1 MKKITFMLSLLM
13 SMGAMTTSAQVLSRT
28 GWIVTTSGE
37 CDDNTSGHAAAI
49 IDGKNDTYWH
59 SNWGGGN
66 ASGDATNTLP
76 QFFQLDLGS
85 EQEFQTIGYMPRPG
99 IGDNGVVKG
108 FSLYVSDSPFET
120 VSSSKTAAQVVN
132 GLGTPAMTGTFNYDG
147 ETSASLKTAT
157 ASSILKGRYVLFV
170 VTDAVSTQINETD
183 PSKSKYFASCA
194 EFYLA
199 KGTTIESKTVTYHY
213 KVDGVEYATRSV
225 QCVDVTTANVPT
237 IDYLANGTI
246 TDNADG
252 SKDVTCTTAYPFVAQ
267 ATFDANTAHWYSM
280 AVRAGSGN
288 YLLAA
293 KDNGKVGTITKELLG
308 CPEGIGNEMQWAFV
322 GNLKDGFKL
331 YNKANNKQVV
341 VKQVSETVNNKT
353 TNYTQLELAENDGA
367 ALKLRKDN
375 NGFGLY
381 ATEGNCFNRFDEN
394 RIAEWSGF
402 DDGSTFR
409 IQEPNDYILNY
420 AAQYSLYDDNGA
432 PEGAIG
438 ANSYLSVAENL
449 NAFKAAYTAA
459 SAEGAT
465 AEQIKALV
473 AENEKIASATTTT
486 MEIGKYYRLYNK
498 QHHKYACLNDNPAQ
512 VTSKLI
518 GTDNSKG
525 ASSVFYIENAEAGR
539 YRIKVEDLT
548 LGKAKLKNA
557 NPAYGGANIELGDD
571 NYGSKGSYVI
581 SHVGKTFLF
590 FDKATGSDYSYI
602 HAGESGKCM
611 VGWEANNPASQWYVV
626 PATDVEIDMTAQG
639 DKKYASAYLPFGVS
653 NVAGATAY
661 TGALNA
667 EKNAIDMT
675 ATTAVPANTGFV
687 LVGTED
693 KATLTIGE
701 AAAIEGNALIG
712 TNTGIAFAE
721 ATPKANYLVFGV
733 NADKVGFYTPGNVTA
748 IPANKAYI
756 NASALSVSAIAL
768 NFGNTVTGINAAT
781 INNGENN
788 APIYDLSGRRV
799 WAPVKGGL
807 YIQNGKKLVK

>member
-132 GLGTPAMTGTFNYDG
+132 GLGTPAMTGTFSYDG

-237 IDYLANGTI
+237 IDYLTNGTI

-449 NAFKAAYTAA
+449 NAFKTAYAAAKA
-459 SAEGAT
+459 GAT
-465 AEQIKALV
+465 TETLNALAAQNKKV
-473 AENEKIASATTTT
+473 EEGLGETIHA
-486 MEIGKYYRLYNK
+486 GKYYRLVNAASKKTLYFDASGVMK
-498 QHHKYACLNDNPAQ
+498 SADNVSKSATSV
-512 VTSKLI
+512 VTFDNAESGRFRMKLEGKTFGKRVGNNQAI
-518 GTDNSKG
+518 TLEADNSG
-525 ASSVFYIENAEAGR
+525 N
-539 YRIKVEDLT
+539 
-548 LGKAKLKNA
+548 
-557 NPAYGGANIELGDD
+557 
-571 NYGSKGSYVI
+571 KGSYKVVQ
-581 SHVGKTFLF
+581 VGTHFAFYDMVSNVSDRSYLHCNAGSASAANTLF
-590 FDKATGSDYSYI
+590 
-602 HAGESGKCM
+602 
-611 VGWEANNPASQWYVV
+611 GWEAGEINSPSRWYVI

-687 LVGTED
+687 LVGTEN

-701 AAAIEGNALIG
+701 AADIEGNALIG

-733 NADKVGFYTPGNVTA
+733 NAGNVGFYTPGNVTA

-756 NASALSVSAIAL
+756 NASAVSNGAISL

>member
-28 GWIVTTSGE
+28 GWTVITSGE
-37 CDDNTSGHAAAI
+37 CDDSNTGHAAAI

-59 SNWGGGN
+59 SNWGNTNG
-66 ASGDATNTLP
+66 SGDTSKQLP

-85 EQEFQTIGYMPRPG
+85 EQVFQTIGYMPRKNVK
-99 IGDNGVVKG
+99 DNGVVKG
-108 FSLYVSDSPFET
+108 YKLYVSDRPFET
-120 VSSSKTAAQVVN
+120 VSSSKTAAQIVSA
-132 GLGTPAMTGTFNYDG
+132 LGEPAMKGTFSYEG
-147 ETSASLKTAT
+147 ENTASLKTAT
-157 ASSILKGRYVLFV
+157 ATSVLKGRYVLFV
-170 VTDAVSTQINETD
+170 VTDAVATTND
-183 PSKSKYFASCA
+183 HYASCA

-199 KGTTIESKTVTYHY
+199 KGATIESKTMTYHY
-213 KVDGVEYATRSV
+213 KVDGVEYATRTISYF
-225 QCVDVTTANVPT
+225 DASTAPSVPT
-237 IDYLANGTI
+237 VDYLANGAMTK
-246 TDNADG
+246 TDDSNY
-252 SKDVTCTTAYPFVAQ
+252 DVACTTAYPFVAQ
-267 ATFDANTAHWYSM
+267 TTFDANTAHWYSM
-280 AVRAGSGN
+280 AVRANDGN
-288 YLLAA
+288 HLLAA

-322 GNLKDGFKL
+322 GNLKDGFTL
-331 YNKANNKQVV
+331 YNKANNKQIV
-341 VKQVSETVNNKT
+341 VKQVTETVNNKET
-353 TNYTQLELAENDGA
+353 TYTQFDLADNEGA

-381 ATEGNCFNRFDEN
+381 ATEGYCFNRFDQD
-394 RIAEWSGF
+394 RIAQWEGF

-409 IQEPNDYILNY
+409 IQEPNDYVLNY

-438 ANSYLSVAENL
+438 ANSYLNVAENL
-449 NAFKAAYTAA
+449 NAFKTAYEAAKA
-459 SAEGAT
+459 GAT
-465 AEQIKALV
+465 TETLKALAAQNKKV
-473 AENEKIASATTTT
+473 KDGLGETIQA
-486 MEIGKYYRLYNK
+486 GKYYRLVN
-498 QHHKYACLNDNPAQ
+498 A
-512 VTSKLI
+512 
-518 GTDNSKG
+518 NSKRTLYFD
-525 ASSVFYIENAEAGR
+525 ASGVMKSADNVSKSATSVVKFENAETGR
-539 YRIKVEDLT
+539 FRMKLEGKTFGKRVGNNQAIT
-548 LGKAKLKNA
+548 LEA
-557 NPAYGGANIELGDD
+557 D
-571 NYGSKGSYVI
+571 NSGNKGSYKVVQVGTHFAFYDMVSNVSDRSYLHCNGSAANTLFAWDAGDINSPSRWFVI
-581 SHVGKTFLF
+581 
-590 FDKATGSDYSYI
+590 
-602 HAGESGKCM
+602 
-611 VGWEANNPASQWYVV
+611 

-639 DKKYASAYLPFGVS
+639 DNTYASAYLPFDVS

-687 LVGTED
+687 LVGTAD

-756 NASALSVSAIAL
+756 NASALSASAIAL

>member
-28 GWIVTTSGE
+28 GWTVTTSGE
-37 CDDNTSGHAAAI
+37 CDDSNTGHAAAI

-59 SNWGGGN
+59 SNWGNTNG
-66 ASGDATNTLP
+66 SGDTSKKLP

-85 EQEFQTIGYMPRPG
+85 AQEFQTIGYMPRKNVK
-99 IGDNGVVKG
+99 DNGVVKG
-108 FSLYVSDSPFET
+108 YKLYVSDSPFET
-120 VSSSKTAAQVVN
+120 VGNGKTAAQIVSA
-132 GLGTPAMTGTFNYDG
+132 LGDPAMEGTFSYEG
-147 ETSASLKTAT
+147 ENTASLKTAT
-157 ASSILKGRYVLFV
+157 ATSVLKGRYVLFV
-170 VTDAVSTQINETD
+170 VTDAVATTND
-183 PSKSKYFASCA
+183 HYASCA

-199 KGTTIESKTVTYHY
+199 KGATIESKTMTYHY
-213 KVDGVEYATRSV
+213 KVDGVEYATRTISYF
-225 QCVDVTTANVPT
+225 DASTAPSVPT
-237 IDYLANGTI
+237 VDYLANGAMTK
-246 TDNADG
+246 TDDSNY
-252 SKDVTCTTAYPFVAQ
+252 DVACTTAYPFVAQ
-267 ATFDANTAHWYSM
+267 TTFDANTAHWYSM
-280 AVRAGSGN
+280 AVRANDGN
-288 YLLAA
+288 HLLAA

-322 GNLKDGFKL
+322 GNLKDGFTL
-331 YNKANNKQVV
+331 YNKANNKQIV
-341 VKQVSETVNNKT
+341 VKQVTETVNNKET
-353 TNYTQLELAENDGA
+353 TYTQFDLADNEGA

-381 ATEGNCFNRFDEN
+381 ATEGYCFNRFDQD
-394 RIAEWSGF
+394 RIAQWEGF

-409 IQEPNDYILNY
+409 IQEPNDYVLNY

-667 EKNAIDMT
+667 EKNTIDMT
-675 ATTAVPANTGFV
+675 ATTSVPANTGFV

-701 AAAIEGNALIG
+701 ATAIAGENVLIG

-756 NASALSVSAIAL
+756 NASALSASAIAL

>member
-28 GWIVTTSGE
+28 GWTVTTSGE
-37 CDDNTSGHAAAI
+37 CDDSNTGHAAAI

-59 SNWGGGN
+59 SNWGNTNG
-66 ASGDATNTLP
+66 SGDTSKQLP

-85 EQEFQTIGYMPRPG
+85 EQEFQTIGYMPRKNVKG
-99 IGDNGVVKG
+99 NGVVKG
-108 FSLYVSDSPFET
+108 YKLYVSDRPFET
-120 VSSSKTAAQVVN
+120 VSSSKTAAQIVSA
-132 GLGTPAMTGTFNYDG
+132 LGEPAMKGTFSYEG
-147 ETSASLKTAT
+147 ENTASLKTAT
-157 ASSILKGRYVLFV
+157 ATSVLKGRYVLFV
-170 VTDAVSTQINETD
+170 VTDAVATTND
-183 PSKSKYFASCA
+183 HYASCA

-199 KGTTIESKTVTYHY
+199 KGTTIESKTMTYHY
-213 KVDGVEYATRSV
+213 KVDGVEYATRTISYF
-225 QCVDVTTANVPT
+225 DASTAPSVPT
-237 IDYLANGTI
+237 VDYLANGTI

-252 SKDVTCTTAYPFVAQ
+252 SKDVACTTAYPFVAQ
-267 ATFDANTAHWYSM
+267 TTFDDKTAHWYSM
-280 AVRAGSGN
+280 AVRANDGN
-288 YLLAA
+288 HLLAA

-322 GNLKDGFKL
+322 GNLKDGFTL
-331 YNKANNKQVV
+331 YNKANNKQIV
-341 VKQVSETVNNKT
+341 VKQVTETVNNKET
-353 TNYTQLELAENDGA
+353 TYTQFDLADNEGA

-381 ATEGNCFNRFDEN
+381 ATEGYCFNRFDQD
-394 RIAEWSGF
+394 RIAQWEGF

-409 IQEPNDYILNY
+409 IQEPNDYVLNY

-438 ANSYLSVAENL
+438 ANSYLNVAENL
-449 NAFKAAYTAA
+449 NAFKTAYEAAKA
-459 SAEGAT
+459 GAT
-465 AEQIKALV
+465 TETLKALAAQNKKV
-473 AENEKIASATTTT
+473 EEGLGETIQA
-486 MEIGKYYRLYNK
+486 GKYYRLVNAASKKTLYFDASGVMK
-498 QHHKYACLNDNPAQ
+498 SADNVSKSA
-512 VTSKLI
+512 TSVVK
-518 GTDNSKG
+518 
-525 ASSVFYIENAEAGR
+525 FENAETGR
-539 YRIKVEDLT
+539 FRMKLEGKTFGKRVGNNQAIT
-548 LGKAKLKNA
+548 LEA
-557 NPAYGGANIELGDD
+557 D
-571 NYGSKGSYVI
+571 NSGNKGSYKVVQVGTHFAFYDMVSNVSDRSYLHCNGSAANTLFAWDAGDINSPSRWFVI
-581 SHVGKTFLF
+581 
-590 FDKATGSDYSYI
+590 
-602 HAGESGKCM
+602 
-611 VGWEANNPASQWYVV
+611 

-639 DKKYASAYLPFGVS
+639 DKKYASAYLPFAVS

-687 LVGTED
+687 LVGTAD

-701 AAAIEGNALIG
+701 AAAIEGNALTG

-756 NASALSVSAIAL
+756 NASALSASAIAL

>member
-13 SMGAMTTSAQVLSRT
+13 SMGAMTTSAQVLPRAEWT
-28 GWIVTTSGE
+28 ITTSSE
-37 CDDNTSGHAAAI
+37 CDDSGYGHAAAI
-49 IDGKNDTYWH
+49 IDGNNNSFWH
-59 SNWGGGN
+59 SNWGGSN
-66 ASGDATNTLP
+66 ASGDATKKLP
-76 QFFQLDLGS
+76 QFFQVDLGS
-85 EQEFQTIGYMPRPG
+85 EQEFQTIGYMPRTQL
-99 IGDNGVVKG
+99 DANGVVKG
-108 FSLYVSDSPFET
+108 YKLYVSNSPFET
-120 VSSSKTAAQVVN
+120 VSGSKTAAQIVSA
-132 GLGTPAMTGTFNYDG
+132 LGEPAMKGTFSYEG
-147 ETSASLKTAT
+147 ENTASLKTAT
-157 ASSILKGRYVLFV
+157 ATSVLKGRYVLFV
-170 VTDAVSTQINETD
+170 VTDAVATTND
-183 PSKSKYFASCA
+183 HYASCA

-199 KGTTIESKTVTYHY
+199 KGTTIESKTMTYHY
-213 KVDGVEYATRSV
+213 KVDGVEYATRTISYF
-225 QCVDVTTANVPT
+225 DASTAPSVPT
-237 IDYLANGTI
+237 VDYLANGAMTK
-246 TDNADG
+246 TDDSNY
-252 SKDVTCTTAYPFVAQ
+252 DVACTTAYPFVAQ
-267 ATFDANTAHWYSM
+267 TTFDANTAHWYSM
-280 AVRAGSGN
+280 AVRANDGN
-288 YLLAA
+288 HLLAA

-322 GNLKDGFKL
+322 GNLKDGFTL
-331 YNKANNKQVV
+331 YNKANNKQIV
-341 VKQVSETVNNKT
+341 VKQVTETVNNKET
-353 TNYTQLELAENDGA
+353 TYTQFDLADNEGA

-381 ATEGNCFNRFDEN
+381 ATEGYCFNRFDQD
-394 RIAEWSGF
+394 RIAQWEGF

-409 IQEPNDYILNY
+409 IQEPNDYVLNY

-438 ANSYLSVAENL
+438 ANSYLNVAENL
-449 NAFKAAYTAA
+449 NAFKTAYEAAKA
-459 SAEGAT
+459 GAT
-465 AEQIKALV
+465 TETLKALAAQNKKV
-473 AENEKIASATTTT
+473 KDGLGETIQA
-486 MEIGKYYRLYNK
+486 GKYYRLVN
-498 QHHKYACLNDNPAQ
+498 A
-512 VTSKLI
+512 
-518 GTDNSKG
+518 NSKRTLYFD
-525 ASSVFYIENAEAGR
+525 ASGVMKSADNVSKSATSVVKFENAETGR
-539 YRIKVEDLT
+539 FRMKLEGKTFGKRVGDNQAIT
-548 LGKAKLKNA
+548 LEA
-557 NPAYGGANIELGDD
+557 D
-571 NYGSKGSYVI
+571 NSGNKGSYKVVQVGTHFAFYDMVSNVSDRSYLHCNGSAANTLFAWDAGDINSPSRWFVI
-581 SHVGKTFLF
+581 
-590 FDKATGSDYSYI
+590 
-602 HAGESGKCM
+602 
-611 VGWEANNPASQWYVV
+611 

-639 DKKYASAYLPFGVS
+639 DNTYASAYLPFDVS

-687 LVGTED
+687 LVGTAD

-701 AAAIEGNALIG
+701 AAAIEGNALTG

-756 NASALSVSAIAL
+756 NASALSASAIAL

>member
-13 SMGAMTTSAQVLSRT
+13 SMGAMTTSAQVLSRA
-28 GWIVTTSGE
+28 GWSVTVSGE
-37 CDDNTSGHAAAI
+37 QPHDGGGKAAL
-49 IDGKNDTYWH
+49 IDGDNSTFWH
-59 SNWGGGN
+59 SRYEANRG
-66 ASGDATNTLP
+66 SGDATKTLP
-76 QFFQLDLGS
+76 QFFVIDLG
-85 EQEFQTIGYMPRPG
+85 QKTAFKTIGYMPRSG
-99 IGDNGVVKG
+99 EANGRATTFKI
-108 FSLYVSDSPFET
+108 YVSDTNFES
-120 VSSSKTAAQVVN
+120 VSN
-132 GLGTPAMTGTFNYDG
+132 GKSAKQIVDALGEPTMTGTFSYPNDDQV
-147 ETSASLKTAT
+147 LKTAT
-157 ASSILKGRYVLFV
+157 SDTELSGRYVMFI
-170 VTDAVSTQINETD
+170 VTAANDDQGV
-183 PSKSKYFASCA
+183 ASCA
-194 EFYLA
+194 EFYL
-199 KGTTIESKTVTYHY
+199 SKDASIATKSITYHY
-213 KVDGVEYATRSV
+213 KVDGTEVATKTAEV
-225 QCVDVTTANVPT
+225 VIPEEQVPNLDVLTNGAVTKTDDSNYDVACTSNIPFTAAESYNAATAKWYV
-237 IDYLANGTI
+237 IDIHNNQANFLLKG
-246 TDNADG
+246 NADNSIAIETLG
-252 SKDVTCTTAYPFVAQ
+252 KTTTP
-267 ATFDANTAHWYSM
+267 TLS
-280 AVRAGSGN
+280 
-288 YLLAA
+288 
-293 KDNGKVGTITKELLG
+293 DNF
-308 CPEGIGNEMQWAFV
+308 QWTFV
-322 GNLKDGFKL
+322 GNITKGYTI
-331 YNKANNKQVV
+331 YNKATNKAVALNGSAWSL
-341 VKQVSETVNNKT
+341 SEAGDAFKIAASTGSNK
-353 TNYTQLELAENDGA
+353 A
-367 ALKLRKDN
+367 
-375 NGFGLY
+375 NGFCFY
-381 ATEGNCFNRFDEN
+381 KEEGRYLNYNSVTNVLETYSDN
-394 RIAEWSGF
+394 DA
-402 DDGSTFR
+402 GSTMHV
-409 IQEPNDYILNY
+409 QEPKSYPLAYAQTYANYNDE
-420 AAQYSLYDDNGA
+420 DA

-438 ANSYLSVAENL
+438 ANSYLTVAENL

-459 SAEGAT
+459 SAEDAT
-465 AEQIKALV
+465 AEQIKTLV
-473 AENEKIASATTTT
+473 AENEKVAAATTTT

-539 YRIKVEDLT
+539 YRIKVENLT
-548 LGKAKLKNA
+548 LGKAKLKDGGA
-557 NPAYGGANIELGDD
+557 AYGGANIELGDD

-590 FDKATGSDYSYI
+590 FDQATGSDYSYI

-611 VGWEANNPASQWYVV
+611 VGWAADAPASQWYVV
-626 PATDVEIDMTAQG
+626 PATDVEIDMTTQG

-667 EKNAIDMT
+667 DKSAIDMT

-701 AAAIEGNALIG
+701 AAAIEGNALTG

-733 NADKVGFYTPGNVTA
+733 NNGTVGFYTPGNVTA

-756 NASALSVSAIAL
+756 NASAVSNGAISL

>member
-28 GWIVTTSGE
+28 GWTVTTSGE
-37 CDDNTSGHAAAI
+37 CDDSNTGHAAAI

-59 SNWGGGN
+59 SNWGNTNG
-66 ASGDATNTLP
+66 SGDTSKQLP

-85 EQEFQTIGYMPRPG
+85 EQEFQTIGYMPRKNVK
-99 IGDNGVVKG
+99 DNGVVKG
-108 FSLYVSDSPFET
+108 YKLYVSDRPFET
-120 VSSSKTAAQVVN
+120 VSSSKTAAQIVSA
-132 GLGTPAMTGTFNYDG
+132 LGEPAMKGTFSYEG
-147 ETSASLKTAT
+147 ENTASLKTAT
-157 ASSILKGRYVLFV
+157 ATSVLKGRYVLFV
-170 VTDAVSTQINETD
+170 VTDAVATTND
-183 PSKSKYFASCA
+183 HYASCA

-199 KGTTIESKTVTYHY
+199 KGTTIESKTMTYHY
-213 KVDGVEYATRSV
+213 KVDGVEYATRTISYF
-225 QCVDVTTANVPT
+225 DASTAPSVPT
-237 IDYLANGTI
+237 VDYLANGAMTK
-246 TDNADG
+246 TDDSNY
-252 SKDVTCTTAYPFVAQ
+252 DVACTTAYPFVAQ
-267 ATFDANTAHWYSM
+267 TTFDANTAHWYSM
-280 AVRAGSGN
+280 AVRANDGN
-288 YLLAA
+288 HLLAA

-322 GNLKDGFKL
+322 GNLKDGFTL
-331 YNKANNKQVV
+331 YNKANNKQIV
-341 VKQVSETVNNKT
+341 VKQVTETVNNKET
-353 TNYTQLELAENDGA
+353 TYTQFDLADNEGA

-381 ATEGNCFNRFDEN
+381 ATEGYCFNRFDQD
-394 RIAEWSGF
+394 RIAQWEGF

-409 IQEPNDYILNY
+409 IQEPNDYVLNY

-438 ANSYLSVAENL
+438 ANSYLNVAENL
-449 NAFKAAYTAA
+449 NAFKTAYEAAKV
-459 SAEGAT
+459 GAT
-465 AEQIKALV
+465 TETLKALAAQNKKV
-473 AENEKIASATTTT
+473 KDGLGETIQA
-486 MEIGKYYRLYNK
+486 GKYYRLVN
-498 QHHKYACLNDNPAQ
+498 A
-512 VTSKLI
+512 
-518 GTDNSKG
+518 NSKRTLYFD
-525 ASSVFYIENAEAGR
+525 ASSGVMKSADNVSKSATSVVKFENAETGR
-539 YRIKVEDLT
+539 FRMKLEGKTFGKRVGNNQAIT
-548 LGKAKLKNA
+548 LEA
-557 NPAYGGANIELGDD
+557 D
-571 NYGSKGSYVI
+571 NSGNKGSYKVVQVGTHFAFYDMVSNVSDRSYLHCNGSAANTLFAWDAGDINSPSRWFVI
-581 SHVGKTFLF
+581 
-590 FDKATGSDYSYI
+590 
-602 HAGESGKCM
+602 
-611 VGWEANNPASQWYVV
+611 

-639 DKKYASAYLPFGVS
+639 DNTYASAYLPFAVS

-687 LVGTED
+687 LVGTAD

-756 NASALSVSAIAL
+756 NASALSASAIAL